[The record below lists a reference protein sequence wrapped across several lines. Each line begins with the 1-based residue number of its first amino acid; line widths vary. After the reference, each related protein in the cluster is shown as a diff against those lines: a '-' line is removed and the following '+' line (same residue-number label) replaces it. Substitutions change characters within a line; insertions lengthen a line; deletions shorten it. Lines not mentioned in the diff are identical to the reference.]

1 MHKFSQNF
9 QTHIEQDCTTLCWA
23 WRLVRNDGQ
32 VLGFTDHDRDIE
44 IEGQF
49 YQAEAGFSPSDIEQR
64 LGFSLDNSAVLGA
77 LSSAHITK
85 ADIDAG
91 VYGGALI
98 EMYRVNWNDPNIF
111 AHIWSGYLG
120 DITQRDGQFEAECI
134 GLGAALDR
142 STGRVFSRHC
152 AASFGDAH
160 CGVDISNYPNGT
172 ICPHTFSA
180 CEGQFN
186 NAENFRGFPYLIG
199 DDASYAAPQEGDI
212 KDGSSRYK
220 I

>member
-120 DITQRDGQFEAECI
+120 DITQRDGQ
-134 GLGAALDR
+134 LRLNVLVLVR
-142 STGRVFSRHC
+142 RLTGRQGAYFLAIARRVSATHIVVLIYPIIQMERFAPTRFQPVRANLITQKTF
-152 AASFGDAH
+152 AASP
-160 CGVDISNYPNGT
+160 I
-172 ICPHTFSA
+172 
-180 CEGQFN
+180 
-186 NAENFRGFPYLIG
+186 
-199 DDASYAAPQEGDI
+199 
-212 KDGSSRYK
+212 
-220 I
+220 